1 MSRPPGN
8 SLEADQRARVSEP
21 GRSLE
26 EGIRHL
32 ISRVREELDYNDAKG
47 QSAFRMGMHDG
58 LRFAEDALV
67 NLLNQH
73 GHPAHPRPTP
83 KDMYLR
89 PRSRIGPS
97 PGCKTDVR

>member
-1 MSRPPGN
+1 MGESVSRPPGN
-8 SLEADQRARVSEP
+8 SLEADQRARVSAP
-21 GRSLE
+21 GESLE

-73 GHPAHPRPTP
+73 GHQGEPRPTP
-83 KDMYLR
+83 MDM
-89 PRSRIGPS
+89 
-97 PGCKTDVR
+97 